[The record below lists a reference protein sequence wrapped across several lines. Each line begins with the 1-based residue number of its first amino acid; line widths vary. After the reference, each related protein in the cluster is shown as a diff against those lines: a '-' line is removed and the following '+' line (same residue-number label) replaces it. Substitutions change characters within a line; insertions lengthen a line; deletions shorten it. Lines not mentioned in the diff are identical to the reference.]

1 MDEVLK
7 HLSNIYAMDRAT
19 LGVIG
24 ALCAVAAF
32 TLKDYLANHFMA
44 LFVLPV
50 LFLFSVLAKYLFI
63 LGEMYPPNKLD
74 QWLMW
79 TVTAAIIGNIIGIVL
94 VAALGRLREAMR
106 PAPSVGH
113 TTPERKTGV
122 RTRSAA

>member
-32 TLKDYLANHFMA
+32 TIKDYLANHFMA

-50 LFLFSVLAKYLFI
+50 LFVFSVLAKYLFI
-63 LGEMYPPNKLD
+63 LGEMYPFNKLD

-79 TVTAAIIGNIIGIVL
+79 TVTAAIIGNIIGISL
-94 VAALGRLREAMR
+94 VAALGRLREALR

-113 TTPERKTGV
+113 IPERKTGV
-122 RTRSAA
+122 RPRSAA

>member
-1 MDEVLK
+1 MDEVIK

-32 TLKDYLANHFMA
+32 AIKDYLANHFMA
-44 LFVLPV
+44 VFVFPV
-50 LFLFSVLAKYLFI
+50 LFLCYVLTQYLFI
-63 LGEMYPPNKLD
+63 LGEMFPPSKLD
-74 QWLMW
+74 KWLMW
-79 TVTAAIIGNIIGIVL
+79 TITAAIIGVITGMSL
-94 VAALGRLREAMR
+94 VAALGRLREALR

-113 TTPERKTGV
+113 VPERKTGI